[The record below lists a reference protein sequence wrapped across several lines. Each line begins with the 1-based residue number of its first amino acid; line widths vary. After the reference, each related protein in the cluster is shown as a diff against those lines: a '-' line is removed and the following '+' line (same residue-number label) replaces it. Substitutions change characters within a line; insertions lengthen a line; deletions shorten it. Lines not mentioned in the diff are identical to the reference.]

1 MESNF
6 QIGKMDDQT
15 PPEQTQLTARFL
27 VPVMITRKFVIT
39 EVKVEDAY
47 CNDMRCDG
55 CGNDMG
61 SQNPKGFL
69 KHLIG
74 GLNYA
79 TNVVE
84 NRVSLNSLA

>member
-1 MESNF
+1 M
-6 QIGKMDDQT
+6 IWDLK
-15 PPEQTQLTARFL
+15 TQ
-27 VPVMITRKFVIT
+27 K
-39 EVKVEDAY
+39 D
-47 CNDMRCDG
+47 
-55 CGNDMG
+55 
-61 SQNPKGFL
+61 SL